1 MRYRL
6 CFPTCQ
12 VHIEYGEKLI
22 SKHLNIVAKK
32 KRKHPSSKDKS
43 SIRVEKLFNGV
54 LSEEENRYLFYS
66 NFNLNFKSS
75 SIT

>member
-1 MRYRL
+1 MFSDLSNSYRIWRK
-6 CFPTCQ
+6 T
-12 VHIEYGEKLI
+12 
-22 SKHLNIVAKK
+22 HLKTFKYSCKKK

-66 NFNLNFKSS
+66 NFNSNSKSS